1 MDDLKFWEEAWD
13 YQDTATRLH
22 YSLVKIHPFL
32 NGNGRCSRLFTDL
45 WLLSI
50 GKEMLDW
57 GDENIDNANSTRKE
71 YILALQEVDSGSYE
85 RLKKFMF

>member
-22 YSLVKIHPFL
+22 YLLVKIHPFL

-50 GKEMLDW
+50 GKMLDW
-57 GDENIDNANSTRKE
+57 GDENIDNVNNTRKE